1 MAERGGLGRIVLND
15 SEPPEPPAAP
25 TMPAI
30 SLVLP
35 LSAGDVSTGANV
47 QAYADRLPALGAPA
61 EIVLVGDGTEEV
73 DELCQMLNRR
83 HPEIVRICAEK
94 SRRWGEAIRS
104 GLRAATGDVLAYTN
118 AARTPPEALI
128 AALTYAL
135 RDEEVVV
142 RTNRRT
148 RDTLVQKLGSLL
160 FNVECRL
167 VLGVSSWDVNGTPK
181 VFRRSHTR
189 LLELRRA
196 DDLIDAEFTVV
207 CERAGYPVIE
217 VAQLVRP
224 DAARRSVDLRAAL
237 RMYAGVYQLRREMS
251 SQGVI
256 P

>member
-1 MAERGGLGRIVLND
+1 
-15 SEPPEPPAAP
+15 
-25 TMPAI
+25 MPLI

-35 LSAGDVSTGANV
+35 LSAGDASTGANV
-47 QAYADRLPALGAPA
+47 QEYAVTLPELGSPA
-61 EIVLVGDGTEEV
+61 EIVLVGNGSDEV
-73 DELCQMLNRR
+73 DRLCRTLARD
-83 HPEIVRICAEK
+83 HPEIMRICPEK
-94 SRRWGEAIRS
+94 SSGWGQAVRS
-104 GLRAATGDVLAYTN
+104 GLRAAAGDVLAYTN

-128 AALTYAL
+128 TALTYAL
-135 RDEEVVV
+135 GDEHVVV

-148 RDTLVQKLGSLL
+148 RDTLLQKLGSLA

-189 LLELRRA
+189 LLELRRE

-207 CERAGYPVIE
+207 CERAGYPVVE

-224 DAARRSVDLRAAL
+224 DGGRRSVDLRTAL
-237 RMYAGVYQLRREMS
+237 RMYAGVYQLRREIS
-251 SQGVI
+251 TQGVI